1 MSFFKRII
9 SVIAL
14 FLLGTLILY
23 GGTLVLQQKAEDKP
37 QTAFNRE
44 ETLYF
49 WYTDE
54 SMTQFVNSAAVTFG
68 EKEQVRV
75 IPMLTSGNEYLERI
89 YDASIEG
96 KQFPDV
102 YLLGHDQL
110 EKAYLSG
117 VASKIED
124 VSAICTDYYFPKA
137 AISSVTYHDEKIA
150 YPLSFETSI
159 LLYNEDYLLDWAR
172 QRAYYELTHVCS
184 TDPETGEETES
195 LIEGYEP
202 SAEEIWVKT
211 EECFARAIPGSLED
225 ILFLADTFDVPEQVE
240 GIMKWDVSDIFYN
253 YWIVGDSISVG
264 GECGDEENTISIN
277 NERTLACL
285 QAYTALNQFFYIEPE
300 SVTYESVV
308 QDFLEGKI
316 VYTIAT
322 SDIISRLQEAENR
335 GELNFHYGVSTMPDV
350 SSELPGRSMS
360 TTNCVVVNGFSEHSE
375 NANKFAAFLVKNMAN
390 SFYEKTGKLPALL
403 GAEGGTGMADIFR
416 LEYADSIPLPKMMKT
431 SNYWVILERVF
442 SKAWQGVDV
451 TALLQEMEIL
461 TTY

>member
-23 GGTLVLQQKAEDKP
+23 GGTLVLQKKAEDKP

-202 SAEEIWVKT
+202 SAEEIRVKT

-277 NERTLACL
+277 NEKTLACL

-335 GELNFHYGVSTMPDV
+335 GELNFRYGISTMPDV

-360 TTNCVVVNGFSEHSE
+360 TTNCVVINGFSEHSE